1 MDDRVQAGKGRAWVP
16 AAAPLDPANHS
27 PLSAE
32 EEALVSEGLEKRLK
46 GCKRAAK
53 LGLMCWPPN
62 SQGRRP
68 RPAAVGGGPRGSHTT
83 SNALQLSPLLSLC
96 WFGENKNQI

>member
-1 MDDRVQAGKGRAWVP
+1 MTEFRLGREGPGYLLQPHWI
-16 AAAPLDPANHS
+16 LLTS

-53 LGLMCWPPN
+53 LGLMCWPPPN